1 MEIHDIEFLGSFF
14 KMSEIPE
21 TKLPQ
26 VAFVGRSN
34 VGKSSLINR
43 LLERQNKKIARVSAT
58 PGKTQS
64 MNFYKIDDLFIMV
77 DLPGW
82 GYAKAPIKL
91 REGWEQLVKTYI
103 RTSERLMGVIQLI
116 DARHP
121 PTKID
126 FQLLHFLTIERSPSL
141 IVLTKADKLS
151 QTKRNKVLQS
161 VARELELQKDQIVLT
176 SSKTGTGRTELL
188 EAIEA
193 LVTPC

>member
-1 MEIHDIEFLGSFF
+1 
-14 KMSEIPE
+14 IPG
-21 TKLPQ
+21 TTLPQ

-64 MNFYKIDDLFIMV
+64 MNFYKINDLFIMV

-82 GYAKAPIKL
+82 GYAKAPIRL
-91 REGWEQLVKTYI
+91 REKWEQLVKTYI
-103 RTSERLMGVIQLI
+103 QDSERLMGVVHLI

-126 FQLLHFLTIERSPSL
+126 FQLLNFLTIEQTPNL
-141 IVLTKADKLS
+141 IVLTKTDKLS
-151 QTKRNKVLQS
+151 KIKRKQALQLMT
-161 VARELELQKDQIVLT
+161 RELEIQEDQIVLT
-176 SSKTGTGRTELL
+176 SSKTGTGRTELI

-193 LVTPC
+193 LLRP

>member
-14 KMSEIPE
+14 RMSETPG
-21 TKLPQ
+21 TTLPQ

-64 MNFYKIDDLFIMV
+64 MNFYKINDLFIMV

-82 GYAKAPIKL
+82 GYAKAPIRL
-91 REGWEQLVKTYI
+91 REKWEQLVKTYI
-103 RTSERLMGVIQLI
+103 QDSERLMGVVHLI

-126 FQLLHFLTIERSPSL
+126 FQLLNFLTIEQTPNL
-141 IVLTKADKLS
+141 IVLTKTDKLS
-151 QTKRNKVLQS
+151 KIKRKQALQLMT
-161 VARELELQKDQIVLT
+161 RELEIQEDQIVLT
-176 SSKTGTGRTELL
+176 SSKTGTGRTELI

-193 LVTPC
+193 LLRP